1 MSTLD
6 AVLSILSA
14 ALLVVS
20 GLLARSNRLIRRRT
34 PAGRASQRDALAASA
49 VAYAEQMGGDN
60 SAKLLHAI
68 SAFERLD
75 LADNGKRDFT
85 PAEARIA
92 IEAALTKGVKNE

>member
-6 AVLSILSA
+6 AVLSTLSA
-14 ALLVVS
+14 VLLVVS

-75 LADNGKRDFT
+75 LADNG
-85 PAEARIA
+85 
-92 IEAALTKGVKNE
+92 